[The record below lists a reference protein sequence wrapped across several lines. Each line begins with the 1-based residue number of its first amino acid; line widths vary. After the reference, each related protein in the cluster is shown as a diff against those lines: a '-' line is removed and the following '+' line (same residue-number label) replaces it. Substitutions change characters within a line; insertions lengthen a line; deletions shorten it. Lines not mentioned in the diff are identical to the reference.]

1 MRVRDLRQYIES
13 IPGSSYNISELGTH
27 REPFLTY
34 MGGHYQSVEQV
45 KKFIESSS
53 SFATN
58 AEEQLFYEFV
68 QNAYDAHADSLF
80 FFADERYLVV
90 LNNGTP
96 FYTDFDLQ
104 SDNKKSGQLF
114 NFLAK
119 GKSDKPGDDEQM
131 GQFGQGSKLL
141 YTLITDVSETG
152 EYTDAELLVDAIYNK
167 QKGPYL
173 ISWDSQEQLTN
184 LLYGDKT
191 WELAQADDFKNNILF
206 AKILYSYF
214 PVAPGQ
220 EPRLFENHEAVHIV
234 NVFDKLVNPRRNL
247 QFLNSGTSLIIP
259 LGKGKYD
266 LIHSSSN
273 LAKVRTRLGGFSALT
288 ANQSDRNGTKLKHIY
303 VLGQEIEQTEVK
315 SVRWEKRQGAKTYKY
330 HVAFNPKFAQEG
342 YVNIFKG
349 LPILST
355 KYNVG
360 FVVDSQCFQTDD
372 SRQRLSN
379 PETSGK
385 QLRDIFEELIKRLNR
400 MKTSDPTTF
409 DWIYDSIL
417 ASRIA
422 QNEDSA
428 FLLQPFNEVIKPF
441 LADNIRTNQGD
452 YCKSSQVFLQGYDY
466 GFDIPLARLGIT
478 SKKWVDRTIEESLDY
493 IGIHLGKMKLHKVIS
508 EANTDA
514 FQKWVKE
521 MPDTDYQLYQDIC
534 WEYVQRGI
542 YTTTALFRSN
552 KQSLYSLEELK
563 SDSPVYYGYKS
574 RIFNGLECIE
584 VPVKGSPTPD
594 YFSVLLH
601 KIVKN
606 IETYRKSNLLK
617 DTVSSLLRYIVQECP
632 SLKSDVLNK
641 VYLFDNRLGDRCS
654 LSQLFVD
661 VPDGSTLFDV
671 FQVKGYLPESIKS
684 SRWMISAKD
693 NPQGTWYWVVNNI
706 SSILKVPEWETYAHE
721 YLSDIKNLYKS
732 LPPTPTTPLI
742 TNLYIDD
749 KGRATTDVFAMVNV
763 PTSFS
768 EYDYHLI
775 QSIFPTES
783 LLPYEYYKDLNDK
796 PFKLSM
802 ISVDDMIEDGLCV
815 NLDKLA
821 VLSKHVSHLLNK
833 YYIKAQGGKYFLYS
847 INKGRNYI
855 NELDATMTGILENAG
870 FHFIPKEVHSAFS
883 HKELSDYDISNNEAL
898 VQSIVINAGD
908 DALLSILPLV
918 ENCKDAILRTYFQRL
933 TTINID
939 YKLSE
944 SSYEWGVITLAVKH
958 RFNTDFVDV
967 VFAKIRHKGRPLE
980 DKIVNDVVKV
990 GLNQYQL
997 YDLDTNY
1004 MHSNQHIE
1012 SFMNCLPSPRDIDL
1026 FKREFYHGKEYDV
1039 EAATVYNR
1047 IHSLA
1052 LTLEQL
1058 HFCIDYARQFQIRD
1072 THFST
1077 DASVTI
1083 TQVMDMVEA
1092 NKLNGFDKYYTLQG
1106 FNASQ
1111 QVFADSDLLLAKE
1124 QLPNE
1129 LKSWLDRHT
1138 NSTSWFS
1145 DIRTNREVCIGVR
1158 EAIRDQKEYTGSLNV
1173 FAVDNFKTHDTIEWL
1188 LARSIVCSS
1197 KSWEHRLL
1205 TEIIQK
1211 LPESFTV
1218 MPFFKYTGDT
1228 MKDTDGNA
1236 IYALLSFCT
1245 YVNGKPFL
1253 KSNER
1258 TFVETLH
1265 VNSQLRQFIVKSD
1278 IYENPP
1284 LDTLRKHHLHNS
1296 PRWEVN
1302 NGVASGKYEELSY
1315 RKYIEWKNDKAS
1327 EGVTIWTSRS
1337 PVGVTLSVSDEN
1349 QNVLFSIKR
1358 TDAEYGYSSSSKQ
1371 VVVQWPNKDN
1381 LSKIETVTK
1390 FSKNIYWFK
1399 DPLIAFLKM
1408 YVNETDELQ
1417 KLADEKG
1424 IEMDD
1429 LVEMVRNTLSGQT
1442 MGTKVLNA
1450 IHEAPDTLNSIMRN
1464 MDESTLKKVSDNAPL
1479 VKSILEEFSA
1489 NDLEWMA
1496 SLSNETLGLLKK
1508 LSASDI
1514 EKMIAHGADLGYYIN
1529 KENKSVSLEDA
1540 EMLNDFAEALD
1551 YNNTEELV
1559 SQLDAIKYVCKHFDK
1574 SGWNK
1579 FAKNAKNVAEIVE
1592 KFDDEELKQI
1602 AENEQ
1607 NLKDFLSE
1615 LEEEQNGADRDS
1627 SVSEIIGYIGELIY
1641 EQYLIKQRIQYY
1653 FSANNGIM
1661 QYDFIIY
1668 PNNSARVIYI
1678 DVKTTRNTLSDG
1690 HAPMYIH
1697 KSQDEF
1703 LRNNPG
1709 VTYRFV
1715 RISLHDLE
1723 GELESEYERF
1733 LNQYGNVDPRT
1744 SSELKKECQDLA
1756 KRFWSQASI
1765 NDFQESVP
1773 EYRIEY
1779 VSH

>member
-1 MRVRDLRQYIES
+1 MRIRDLKQYIES

-34 MGGHYQSVEQV
+34 MGGHYQSIEQV

-90 LNNGTP
+90 LNNGDP

-104 SDNKKSGQLF
+104 ADDKRSGQLF

-191 WELAQADDFKNNILF
+191 WVLAQADDFKNNILF

-220 EPRLFENHEAVHIV
+220 ESRLFEDHEAVHIV
-234 NVFDKLVNPRRNL
+234 HVFDKLVNPRRNL
-247 QFLNSGTSLIIP
+247 QFLSSGTSLIIP

-266 LIHSSSN
+266 LIHSTSN

-288 ANQSDRNGTKLKHIY
+288 ANQSDRYGTKLKHIY

-355 KYNVG
+355 KHNLG

-385 QLRDIFEELIKRLNR
+385 QLRDIFEELVKRLNR
-400 MKTSDPTTF
+400 LKVTNLETF

-417 ASRIA
+417 ASRIV

-441 LADNIRTNQGD
+441 LDENIRTSEGN
-452 YCKSSQVFLQGYDY
+452 YCNSSQVYSQAYNY
-466 GFDIPLARLGIT
+466 GFDIPLERLGIK
-478 SKKWVDRTIEESLDY
+478 SKKWVDHTIVDSLDY
-493 IGIHLGKMKLHKVIS
+493 MGIHLSMMNLYKVIS
-508 EANTDA
+508 ESDTDA

-521 MPDTDYQLYQDIC
+521 MSDTEYRSYQDIC
-534 WEYVQRGI
+534 WEYVQKGF
-542 YTTTALFRSN
+542 YTTKALFRSN
-552 KQSLYSLEELK
+552 KQLLYSLEDLNSE
-563 SDSPVYYGYKS
+563 SPIYYGYVP
-574 RIFNGLECIE
+574 RIFNGLEYID
-584 VPVKGSPTPD
+584 VPVKGSPTSD
-594 YFSVLLH
+594 YFRVLLH
-601 KIVKN
+601 KIVYN
-606 IETYRKSNLLK
+606 IEAYRKSNLLK
-617 DTVSSLLRYIVQECP
+617 DTISSLLCYIVQECP
-632 SLKSDVLNK
+632 MLKSDVLNK
-641 VYLFDNRLGDRCS
+641 VYLFDNRLGESCA

-661 VPDGSTLFDV
+661 VPDNSTLFDV

-693 NPQGTWYWVVNNI
+693 SPQSTWYWVVNNI
-706 SSILKVPEWETYAHE
+706 SSILKVPEWEIYAHK
-721 YLSDIKNLYKS
+721 YLHDIKNLYEA
-732 LPPTPTTPLI
+732 LPPTPETPLI

-749 KGRATTDVFAMVNV
+749 KGRATTNTFAMVDGAIK
-763 PTSFS
+763 FS
-768 EYDYHLI
+768 ANDYHLI
-775 QSIFPTES
+775 QSMFPTES
-783 LLPYEYYKDLNDK
+783 LLPFEYYNDLKDK
-796 PFKLSM
+796 PFKLSQT
-802 ISVDDMIEDGLCV
+802 SVDDMIEDGLCV
-815 NLDKLA
+815 NLDELA
-821 VLSKHVSHLLNK
+821 ILKKYVSHLLDT
-833 YYIKAQGGKYFLYS
+833 YYLKDKGGKYALYS
-847 INKGRNYI
+847 IRKGSNYI
-855 NELDATMTGILENAG
+855 NELDGTMTTHLEEAG
-870 FHFIPKEVHSAFS
+870 FHYIPKEVHGIFS
-883 HKELSDYDISNNEAL
+883 QSELLSYDISNNEAL
-898 VQSIVINAGD
+898 VQNIVINAAD

-918 ENCKDAILRTYFQRL
+918 ENGKDAILRTYFQRL
-933 TTINID
+933 TTIHID
-939 YKLSE
+939 NKLSE
-944 SSYEWGVITLAVKH
+944 SSYEWGVIMLAVKH
-958 RFNTDFVDV
+958 RFNTDFVDML
-967 VFAKIRHKGRPLE
+967 FAKIRHQGKPLD
-980 DKIVNDVVKV
+980 DKIVNDIVKV

-1004 MHSNQHIE
+1004 MGSNKHIE
-1012 SFMNCLPSPRDIDL
+1012 SFMNCLPSPRDVDF
-1026 FKREFYHGKEYDV
+1026 FKKEFYKGKVNV
-1039 EAATVYNR
+1039 EAETVYNR

-1058 HFCIDYARQFQIRD
+1058 RFCIDYARQYKIQD
-1072 THFST
+1072 THFLT
-1077 DASVTI
+1077 DHSVTI
-1083 TQVMDMVEA
+1083 TQIMDMVEA
-1092 NKLNGFDKYYTLQG
+1092 NKLNDFDKYYTLHG

-1111 QVFADSDLLLAKE
+1111 QVYADSDLLLAKE
-1124 QLPNE
+1124 QLPTE
-1129 LKSWLDRHT
+1129 LTAWLDGHA

-1145 DIRTNREVCIGVR
+1145 EIRTNREVCIGVR

-1173 FAVDNFKTHDTIEWL
+1173 FTADNMKIHDTIEWL
-1188 LARSIVCSS
+1188 LGRNIVCSS

-1211 LPESFTV
+1211 LPDSFTV
-1218 MPFFKYTGDT
+1218 MPFFKYTGNT

-1245 YVNGKPFL
+1245 YESGKPFL

-1258 TFVETLH
+1258 SFVETLH
-1265 VNSQLRQFIVKSD
+1265 VSAQLRQFILKSGV
-1278 IYENPP
+1278 YENPSP
-1284 LDTLRKHHLHNS
+1284 DTLRKHHLHNS

-1302 NGVASGKYEELSY
+1302 SGVASGKYEELSY
-1315 RKYIEWKNDKAS
+1315 IKYKEWKQDKAS
-1327 EGVTIWTSRS
+1327 EGVTIWTSQS
-1337 PVGVTLSVSDEN
+1337 PIGVTLSISDEN
-1349 QNVLFSIKR
+1349 KNVVFSVKR
-1358 TDAEYGYSSSSKQ
+1358 SDAEYGYSSTSKQ
-1371 VVVQWPNKDN
+1371 VVVQWPNKEN
-1381 LSKIETVTK
+1381 LSKIETITK
-1390 FSKNIYWFK
+1390 YSKNILWFK
-1399 DPLIAFLKM
+1399 DPLIAFLKL

-1424 IEMDD
+1424 VEMND
-1429 LVEMVRNTLSGQT
+1429 LVEIVRNTLSDHAVD
-1442 MGTKVLNA
+1442 MKVLKA
-1450 IHEAPDTLNSIMRN
+1450 IHKAPDTINNIMKN

-1479 VKSILEEFSA
+1479 VKSILDEFSA
-1489 NDLEWMA
+1489 SDLEWMV
-1496 SLSNETLGLLKK
+1496 SLSNETLSLLKK
-1508 LSASDI
+1508 VSKSDI
-1514 EKMIAHGADLGYYIN
+1514 EKIIVYGADLVDYIN
-1529 KENKSVSLEDA
+1529 DGNRNVSLEEV

-1559 SQLDAIKYVCKHFDK
+1559 SQLDAIKYVYKHFDK
-1574 SGWNK
+1574 SGWDK
-1579 FAKNAKNVAEIVE
+1579 FAKNAKNVSDIIE

-1602 AENEQ
+1602 AENEE
-1607 NLKDFLSE
+1607 NLKEFLSE
-1615 LEEEQNGADRDS
+1615 LEEEQNGADKDS

-1641 EQYLIKQRIQYY
+1641 EQYLIKKRIQYD
-1653 FSANNGIM
+1653 FSADNGIM

-1668 PNNSARVIYI
+1668 PHNSTRGIYT

-1703 LRNNPG
+1703 LKNNTG

-1723 GELESEYERF
+1723 GELEGEYERL
-1733 LNQYGNVDPRT
+1733 LNQYGNVNPRIT
-1744 SSELKKECQDLA
+1744 PELKKECQDLA
-1756 KRFWSQASI
+1756 KRFWAQASM
-1765 NDFQESVP
+1765 NDFQESTP